1 MKFEWDEAK
10 SKETKSD
17 RDLDFKDARE
27 IWNDVEAVE
36 ITARSETEPRW
47 AKIGFIKGAVHT
59 AIFTVRNNKIRII
72 SLRRAH
78 PNEEKIYEQSK

>member
-10 SKETKSD
+10 SD
-17 RDLDFKDARE
+17 RGLDFSDARD
-27 IWNDVEAVE
+27 IWNDEDAVE

-59 AIFTVRNNKIRII
+59 TIFTVRNNKIRII
-72 SLRRAH
+72 SVRRAH
-78 PNEEKIYEQSK
+78 LSEEKIYEQSK